1 MEFCSAGNAVS
12 LAVDAG
18 YMGKFPIIYR
28 KNVRVCVCVDAL
40 ISNPG

>member
-18 YMGKFPIIYR
+18 YMGMFPIIYR
-28 KNVRVCVCVDAL
+28 KNVCVCGWV
-40 ISNPG
+40 GGCTHK